1 MSRKQLC
8 QALLIYAWPLL
19 SVWLRNKHRTLPL
32 QTDEVH
38 SRSPKGVLFS
48 KEKVQT
54 SPGYEYFTNIKSVHQ
69 KVTVEPIKFLKNI
82 K

>member
-8 QALLIYAWPLL
+8 QALLIYVRPLL

-38 SRSPKGVLFS
+38 SRSAKGHGVLFS

-69 KVTVEPIKFLKNI
+69 KVTVEPIKF
-82 K
+82 